1 MSDKLVKYGSIE
13 KVVKDAEVISP
24 RPTYGESPGQ
34 SALRDVEYL
43 KLLEQFKVVN
53 FEYNRLSNYWMGFMA
68 ERRPAQHELEVFE
81 RRGQMIFNL
90 GSSLLRISQSKKW
103 YNRLFFWFFRR
114 VMTRND

>member
-53 FEYNRLSNYWMGFMA
+53 FEYNRLSNYWMGFIA
-68 ERRPAQHELEVFE
+68 AHRPTQRELDLFE
-81 RRGQMIFNL
+81 ARGQMIFDL
-90 GSSLLRISQSKKW
+90 GNRALKLKGSTKW
-103 YNRLFFWFFRR
+103 YHRLFMRIFWWL
-114 VMTRND
+114 TGE